1 MSRASEWAERFAA
14 AGQCRPDDYLAPPTN
29 DSQRQVHGA
38 VTDEG
43 KVRLSVGT
51 GSGVLAPDIFLA
63 LCRWGLAT
71 FGEEP

>member
-1 MSRASEWAERFAA
+1 MSRASGWAERFAA
-14 AGQCRPDDYLAPPTN
+14 AGQCRPDDFVAPPT
-29 DSQRQVHGA
+29 DDRQRQVHGA

-51 GSGVLAPDIFLA
+51 GSGILAPDIFLA